1 MASTG
6 RAVLDVDR
14 DPYEVERFHTEKLS
28 EANELRKSKGKIDRV
43 NRGLRENE
51 ICHNVSCR
59 GNSVFRAST
68 KNFTNYRE
76 ILVDLHFSFRHNR

>member
-1 MASTG
+1 MTSTG

-28 EANELRKSKGKIDRV
+28 EANELRKSKWKIDCV
-43 NRGLRENE
+43 NRGLREMKYAITFPVGETAYLGHQRE
-51 ICHNVSCR
+51 I
-59 GNSVFRAST
+59 
-68 KNFTNYRE
+68 FTNYRE